1 MHRRMRMCTMC
12 RSKPELAETCYNVH
26 VYCLV
31 TMQVCSLETLTSVK
45 TTYAFIEFCIY
56 LSLELKN
63 NALWDQL
70 GAGSESFPICI
81 APKCRS
87 RL

>member
-1 MHRRMRMCTMC
+1 MHRCMRMRTMC
-12 RSKPELAETCYNVH
+12 RSKPELAETCHNVH
-26 VYCLV
+26 EYCLV

-63 NALWDQL
+63 NALWDALNTLYRPNQ
-70 GAGSESFPICI
+70 SIEMS
-81 APKCRS
+81 
-87 RL
+87 